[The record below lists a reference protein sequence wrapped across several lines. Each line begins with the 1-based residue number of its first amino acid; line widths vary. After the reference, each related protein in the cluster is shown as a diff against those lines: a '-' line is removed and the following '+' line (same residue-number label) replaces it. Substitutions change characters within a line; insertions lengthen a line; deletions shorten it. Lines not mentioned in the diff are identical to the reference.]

1 MRTFWREARFWAAMI
16 ALAPV
21 VAWQGKQ
28 VRRTTPRLPEP
39 PGLRLHWPD
48 ERSVSLL
55 VVGDSAAAG
64 VGASDQ
70 SEALLGQLL
79 ERLPCQGDEEAGF
92 CLLANTGDTA
102 QDVIG
107 KLDQIPDAQ
116 FDWVVVSVGVNDV
129 TGFTSL
135 KRWRQQLLS
144 LRCSLQARCQPEYLL
159 FTAVPPMHHF
169 PALPQPLRG
178 LLGWR
183 ARQFNRVL
191 RETLGAHEVLAVE
204 IPFDARYMARDGFH
218 PGPLG
223 YACWAEQVIAR
234 TTDRTD
240 PKLHG

>member
-1 MRTFWREARFWAAMI
+1 MFWREARFWAVMI

-21 VAWQGKQ
+21 IAWQGKQ

-135 KRWRQQLLS
+135 KRWRQQFAPLAASTLS
-144 LRCSLQARCQPEYLL
+144 ARISAVYRCASHASLSGFASAFARVAGLARP
-159 FTAVPPMHHF
+159 AVESGAAGNP
-169 PALPQPLRG
+169 G
-178 LLGWR
+178 R
-183 ARQFNRVL
+183 AR
-191 RETLGAHEVLAVE
+191 GA
-204 IPFDARYMARDGFH
+204 G
-218 PGPLG
+218 G
-223 YACWAEQVIAR
+223 
-234 TTDRTD
+234 
-240 PKLHG
+240 